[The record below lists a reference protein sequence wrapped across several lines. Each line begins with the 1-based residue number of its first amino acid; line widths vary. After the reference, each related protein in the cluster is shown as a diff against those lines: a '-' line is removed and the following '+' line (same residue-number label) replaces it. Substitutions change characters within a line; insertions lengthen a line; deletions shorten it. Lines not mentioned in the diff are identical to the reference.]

1 VLHFTNCCPW
11 ALWLGLLLVAAA
23 LVWLLAWKRRCR
35 VTACGVLV
43 EVAALV
49 VGVVMPVLGWIFLIP
64 ALQPCKDLL
73 VVQIVDS
80 AGAVMVLAG
89 LSCAAA
95 VPQESSGPS

>member
-1 VLHFTNCCPW
+1 MEDLQGQVL
-11 ALWLGLLLVAAA
+11 AA
-23 LVWLLAWKRRCR
+23 LVWLLAWKRKCQ

-49 VGVVMPVLGWIFLIP
+49 AGVVLPVLGWIFLIP
-64 ALQPCKDLL
+64 ALLPCKDLL

-95 VPQESSGPS
+95 IPQETGPPS